1 MRVRDLRLT
10 DPATR
15 RDCRAAKEIAMD
27 KDKKPAAAK
36 TAAVLPDGVA
46 AEAER
51 LPPDPATADA
61 VHVTGGKRQY
71 LIAPRRGVLARQ
83 AAVTPMSAHDL
94 DSAVGRLHGV
104 EVVRVIN
111 SHKHAQMMSARPDEA
126 TDTYVVTMDP
136 AHAQVLQATAPPE
149 MIVEEDHPLG
159 YGKKPESTPGAELRP
174 QAALASLI
182 VRPVTIRV
190 VGADDTPEPGVPVT
204 LTGDGFPVSG
214 TTDARGETTL
224 TITQMAPGPLQSL
237 AVRPARTYWNVYL
250 AAPLLS
256 SDQANVVRLT
266 PLSQPNPNV
275 PPRAPLGWGQR
286 LMGLDELPGTATGRG
301 VRVAIVDSGA
311 DASHPLLNHILRGAD
326 LTNEQNPDT
335 WKDDL
340 IGHGSHCAGV
350 IAARIGPQAASAQ
363 MAMRGFV
370 PDAEIHVLKIFPG
383 GQFSTLLQALDYC
396 IDHDIDV
403 VNLSLGAPQAS
414 LAVEQKLL
422 EAVQS
427 GVACI
432 VAAGN
437 SGGPVQYPASSPY
450 VLAVSALGLRRE
462 LPGDTWEQTQIV
474 AQAATPDGL
483 FSPTFSCHG
492 PQIGVCGPGVGVV
505 STVPGAAFNAESG
518 TSMAAP
524 HVTGLAAL
532 LLSDPQIAHL
542 LGPRRPERVAALFQ
556 LIRMICTPIVSYD
569 ATNRFGAGLPRI
581 QNLRQLFQQAV
592 R

>member
-1 MRVRDLRLT
+1 
-10 DPATR
+10 
-15 RDCRAAKEIAMD
+15 MD
-27 KDKKPAAAK
+27 KDKKPTAAKAADVPADDVAAA
-36 TAAVLPDGVA
+36 PDVM
-46 AEAER
+46 
-51 LPPDPATADA
+51 PPDSAGEA
-61 VHVTGGKRQY
+61 VHVTSGKRQY
-71 LIAPRRGVLARQ
+71 LIAPRRGALARQ

-94 DSAVGRLHGV
+94 NNAVGRLPGV

-111 SHKHAQMMSARPDEA
+111 SHKNAQMMSARPDEA
-126 TDTYVVTMDP
+126 TDTYIVKMDP
-136 AHAQVLQATAPPE
+136 AHAQLLQATAPPE

-159 YGKKPESTPGAELRP
+159 YGKKPELDSGAELRP
-174 QAALASLI
+174 QAAIASTIL
-182 VRPVTIRV
+182 RPVTIRV
-190 VGADDTPEPGVPVT
+190 LGADDQPQPGVPVT
-204 LTGDGFPVSG
+204 LAGDGFPVSG

-224 TITQMAPGPLQSL
+224 AVAQMAPGPLQSL
-237 AVRPARTYWNVYL
+237 AVRPSHTYWNIYL
-250 AAPLLS
+250 SAPLLS

-286 LMGLDELPGTATGRG
+286 LMGLDELPATTTGRG

-311 DASHPLLNHILRGAD
+311 DASHPLLNHIVRGAD
-326 LTNEQNPDT
+326 LTNDQNPDT
-335 WKDDL
+335 WKDDV

-350 IAARIGPQAASAQ
+350 IAARISPQAADAQ
-363 MAMRGFV
+363 MAMRGFA

-383 GQFSTLLQALDYC
+383 GQFSTLIQALDYC

-414 LAVEQKLL
+414 LAVEQKLM

-450 VLAVSALGLRRE
+450 VLAVSALGLHRE
-462 LPGDTWEQTQIV
+462 LPVNTWEQTQIV
-474 AQAATPDGL
+474 AQAATADGL

-524 HVTGLAAL
+524 HITGLAAL
-532 LLSDPQIAHL
+532 LVSDPQIAGH

-556 LIRMICTPIVSYD
+556 LIRMICTPIVQYD
-569 ATNRFGAGLPRI
+569 VTNRFGAGLPRF
-581 QNLRQLFQQAV
+581 QNLRQLLQQAG

>member
-1 MRVRDLRLT
+1 
-10 DPATR
+10 
-15 RDCRAAKEIAMD
+15 MD

-36 TAAVLPDGVA
+36 AAAMPTDSAAAAPDVT
-46 AEAER
+46 
-51 LPPDPATADA
+51 PPDSADEA
-61 VHVTGGKRQY
+61 VHVTSGKRQY

-94 DSAVGRLHGV
+94 DNAVGRLPGV

-111 SHKHAQMMSARPDEA
+111 SHKNAQMMSARPDEA
-126 TDTYVVTMDP
+126 TDTYVVKMDP
-136 AHAQVLQATAPPE
+136 ANAQVLQATAPPE

-159 YGKKPESTPGAELRP
+159 YGKKPQQESGAELRP
-174 QAALASLI
+174 QAAIASVIL
-182 VRPVTIRV
+182 RPVTIRV
-190 VGADDTPEPGVPVT
+190 LGANDQPEPGVPVT
-204 LTGDGFPVSG
+204 LAGDGFPVSG

-224 TITQMAPGPLQSL
+224 TVAQMAPGPLQSL
-237 AVRPARTYWNVYL
+237 AVRPPHTYWNVYL
-250 AAPLLS
+250 PAPLLS

-286 LMGLDELPGTATGRG
+286 LMGLDELPATATGRG

-326 LTNEQNPDT
+326 LTNDQNPDT
-335 WKDDL
+335 WKDDV

-350 IAARIGPQAASAQ
+350 IAARISPQAADAQ

-383 GQFSTLLQALDYC
+383 GQFSTLIQALDYC

-414 LAVEQKLL
+414 LAVEQKLM

-450 VLAVSALGLRRE
+450 VLAVSALGLQRE
-462 LPGDTWEQTQIV
+462 LPGNTWEQTQIV

-483 FSPTFSCHG
+483 FAPTFSCHG

-505 STVPGAAFNAESG
+505 STVPGSAFNAESG

-524 HVTGLAAL
+524 HITGLAAL
-532 LLSDPQIAHL
+532 LLSDPQIASH

-556 LIRMICTPIVSYD
+556 LIRMICTPIVQYD
-569 ATNRFGAGLPRI
+569 AANRFGAGLPRI
-581 QNLRQLFQQAV
+581 QNLRQLLQQAA